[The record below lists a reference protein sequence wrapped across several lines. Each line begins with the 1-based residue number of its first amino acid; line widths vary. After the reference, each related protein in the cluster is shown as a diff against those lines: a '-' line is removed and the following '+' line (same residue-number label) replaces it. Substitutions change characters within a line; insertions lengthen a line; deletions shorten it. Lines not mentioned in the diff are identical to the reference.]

1 MKLDVNHNYKLS
13 KLKLMN
19 YESYRIV
26 KNCYN
31 KRDKFKQIVEWQEG
45 SQVRNQYLRNE
56 KEAISF
62 QSSISSG
69 SVTVDTQDVDKV
81 WPQMEFLVF
90 FESFIIFFFVFL
102 LKGSSLLFLFC
113 FISFS
118 HFTGNKKYCHTKLF
132 NARNK

>member
-13 KLKLMN
+13 KLKLLN
-19 YESYRIV
+19 CE
-26 KNCYN
+26 KCQNCYN
-31 KRDKFKQIVEWQEG
+31 KRDKFKQKLGRQEG

-81 WPQMEFLVF
+81 
-90 FESFIIFFFVFL
+90 
-102 LKGSSLLFLFC
+102 
-113 FISFS
+113 
-118 HFTGNKKYCHTKLF
+118 
-132 NARNK
+132 